1 MEVEEIFHMAA
12 NNVVTIQE
20 KKCIVNLIPVIIDE
34 VQLYAAMINNVSY
47 IEKMEM
53 SIRVQNKA
61 KRALGKE
68 TVCRYDLRG
77 RRHG

>member
-53 SIRVQNKA
+53 SIRVQNKS
-61 KRALGKE
+61 KKGSRQRNGLQI
-68 TVCRYDLRG
+68 
-77 RRHG
+77 